1 MKLRES
7 TDKLIDKLIS
17 ILTRISRVKDQ
28 DGLNP
33 ESGERNTWSGARQ
46 FDILIKNIAGR
57 SQHTYLVTPSDYDKL
72 TGLSL
77 SLSLSLCVSLALFP
91 TVTGRKYPWICSR
104 DSPRRTFPILIT
116 NLISPGQ
123 RSSVHCSFDHVT
135 IIRHITEN
143 LIFIRYSVI
152 YLLTS
157 SWLDF
162 CFVFFF
168 FRFVLFFN
176 EMRYNVE
183 KSIYSA
189 VRIKYRLI

>member
-77 SLSLSLCVSLALFP
+77 SLSVSLSPYFP
-91 TVTGRKYPWICSR
+91 PSR
-104 DSPRRTFPILIT
+104 EENTRGFAAETPPRRTFPILIT

-168 FRFVLFFN
+168 FVSFCFLMKCDTTSRKVYIPPC
-176 EMRYNVE
+176 E
-183 KSIYSA
+183 
-189 VRIKYRLI
+189 

>member
-77 SLSLSLCVSLALFP
+77 SLSLSLCL
-91 TVTGRKYPWICSR
+91 SR
-104 DSPRRTFPILIT
+104 
-116 NLISPGQ
+116 LISHRHGKKIPVDLQQ
-123 RSSVHCSFDHVT
+123 RLPPDVLS
-135 IIRHITEN
+135 
-143 LIFIRYSVI
+143 
-152 YLLTS
+152 
-157 SWLDF
+157 
-162 CFVFFF
+162 
-168 FRFVLFFN
+168 RF
-176 EMRYNVE
+176 
-183 KSIYSA
+183 
-189 VRIKYRLI
+189 